1 MNELQLG
8 FIFHKEKCIQCHGC
22 ETACKM
28 WRKSEY
34 CVSLRRV
41 FNIWSGTYPD
51 ITCVSL
57 SISCMHCFQPACADA
72 CPVGA
77 ISKREA
83 DGVVLVDKTL
93 CTGCRACLDACPYDV
108 PQFGADNQ
116 MLKCDM
122 CIANC
127 ETPDNDFRAPPCV
140 RTCPTGALGL
150 TAETPGEKVQ
160 TENETAALYQRIK
173 STGNG

>member
-34 CVSLRRV
+34 GVSLRRV

-108 PQFGADNQ
+108 PQFSADGL

-122 CIANC
+122 CTALYKSTNSVT
-127 ETPDNDFRAPPCV
+127 ELPPCV

-160 TENETAALYQRIK
+160 AENETAALYQRIK
-173 STGNG
+173 STGKG

>member
-1 MNELQLG
+1 
-8 FIFHKEKCIQCHGC
+8 
-22 ETACKM
+22 
-28 WRKSEY
+28 
-34 CVSLRRV
+34 
-41 FNIWSGTYPD
+41 
-51 ITCVSL
+51 
-57 SISCMHCFQPACADA
+57 MHCFQPACADA